1 MRISTK
7 AVKDYAQGQEGNQD
21 VPVRE
26 KAELFKLLDDAIA
39 QGMAFCDELGIDLAS
54 LLKSKDVFKNV
65 STLDEYADKC
75 LE

>member
-1 MRISTK
+1 MPLN
-7 AVKDYAQGQEGNQD
+7 E
-21 VPVRE
+21 P
-26 KAELFKLLDDAIA
+26 DDAIA

-54 LLKSKDVFKNV
+54 LLKSKDVFKSV